1 MNPPVAPN
9 SIELIESIKSNKLPV
24 IIFGASTVG
33 EVLSHHLEE
42 QGITVTA
49 FTENQAHKT
58 EQSFC
63 GIEVIHTSKLQERFK
78 DAHFII
84 SAADIEDVIHQ
95 LNELGFYHTHAA
107 GILIQN
113 IDLEKRAYSAPV
125 DFVEFAVSACITCH
139 DSFLSPET
147 ISLRSVDIM
156 VTEKCSLKCT
166 DCSNLMQYFK
176 EPVHYQLEE
185 MLQSV
190 ETLCASVDSI
200 HEFRVIGGEP
210 LMNKNVYGVIEKL
223 SSISKVK
230 RVVIYTNGSIPIN
243 MKYIDIL
250 QNPKVILMITSYG
263 HLSKNLSKMESV
275 CDEYKI
281 TYHTRPAQ
289 GWTDSSKIAQHH
301 RDTKTQNKIFQS
313 CCAKS
318 LYTLSEGEL
327 HRCPFSANAARL
339 GAIPDYKND
348 YINLL
353 DPAIVSS
360 GNRNRMQQF
369 TSNMTEAL
377 SACDFCNGR
386 PLDDPQ
392 ITPGIQTKEILDYTR
407 VRT

>member
-1 MNPPVAPN
+1 
-9 SIELIESIKSNKLPV
+9 
-24 IIFGASTVG
+24 
-33 EVLSHHLEE
+33 
-42 QGITVTA
+42 
-49 FTENQAHKT
+49 
-58 EQSFC
+58 
-63 GIEVIHTSKLQERFK
+63 
-78 DAHFII
+78 
-84 SAADIEDVIHQ
+84 
-95 LNELGFYHTHAA
+95 
-107 GILIQN
+107 
-113 IDLEKRAYSAPV
+113 
-125 DFVEFAVSACITCH
+125 
-139 DSFLSPET
+139 
-147 ISLRSVDIM
+147 
-156 VTEKCSLKCT
+156 
-166 DCSNLMQYFK
+166 MQYFK
-176 EPVHYQLEE
+176 EPVHYQLDE

-223 SSISKVK
+223 SNIDKVK

-250 QNPKVILMITSYG
+250 QNSKVILMITSYG
-263 HLSKNLSKMESV
+263 DLSKNLSKMESV
-275 CDEYKI
+275 CDEYNI

-289 GWTDSSKIAQHH
+289 GWTDSSKISQHH
-301 RDTKTQNKIFQS
+301 RDTKAQNDVFQS

-339 GAIPDYKND
+339 GAIPDYKSD

-353 DPAIVSS
+353 DSS
-360 GNRNRMQQF
+360 IASSDNKKHMQKF

-392 ITPGIQTKEILDYTR
+392 ITPGIQTKDILDYTR
-407 VRT
+407 IRT